1 VKLGGMLRQTVVTS
15 TALAASFFIV
25 AAAAGNLSLGLGVGI
40 GLVIGSFNGLLVAGT
55 LRTGAPFV
63 PASLVRMMAVSAVGI
78 LAALFLGIAVWTV
91 LIGVGAAQLVLVTA
105 GVRQGLRA

>member
-1 VKLGGMLRQTVVTS
+1 MVRETVVSS
-15 TALAASFFIV
+15 TALAATIV
-25 AAAAGNLSLGLGVGI
+25 LIAAAADNLSLGFGVGI

-55 LRTGAPFV
+55 LQTGAPFV

-91 LIGVGAAQLVLVTA
+91 LVGVAAAQLVMVAA